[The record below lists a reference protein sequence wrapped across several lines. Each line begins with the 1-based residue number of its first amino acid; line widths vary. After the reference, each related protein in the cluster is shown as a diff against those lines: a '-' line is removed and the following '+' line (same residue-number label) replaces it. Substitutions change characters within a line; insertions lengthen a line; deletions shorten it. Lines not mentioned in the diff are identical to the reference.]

1 MLLLTQGYKQ
11 MPEVLQAEEQ
21 QHMQKLPLQ
30 L

>member
-11 MPEVLQAEEQ
+11 MPEVLQAEERV
-21 QHMQKLPLQ
+21 HMQKLLHQ